1 MTLPINLE
9 TLKSKLTPLA
19 RYKKLLAV
27 LGIVIAIFLIIL
39 LAKGQTGRSPS
50 GVKTTVSSDKSTK
63 AEATVN
69 INRAFEFMAVNA
81 KKQEV
86 PVTFTITTIE
96 RKDEIKVKGD
106 PRRLTGGRDFVLVR
120 IEIENDATERVAIAS
135 ADRVRLEG
143 GGGKLFAPDYHNGNV
158 VVDPISVRRDLLA
171 FIVDTDVKKLTF
183 LVGELEGEKQRIE
196 VSF

>member
-1 MTLPINLE
+1 
-9 TLKSKLTPLA
+9 
-19 RYKKLLAV
+19 
-27 LGIVIAIFLIIL
+27 
-39 LAKGQTGRSPS
+39 
-50 GVKTTVSSDKSTK
+50 
-63 AEATVN
+63 
-69 INRAFEFMAVNA
+69 MAVNA